1 MPDLRAR
8 LVIQRF
14 DTCPKQRGGIKVREW
29 LHGFH
34 IVLCRRACMY
44 VFYLSLFSGPL
55 IVLTCL
61 QLSGSLDQRLICWC
75 GYLLESDPKLSLYV
89 G

>member
-44 VFYLSLFSGPL
+44 VFYLSLFSGHSSG
-55 IVLTCL
+55 
-61 QLSGSLDQRLICWC
+61 LSCTHLFTVVRFLGSTAYMLVRLFA
-75 GYLLESDPKLSLYV
+75 GE
-89 G
+89 